1 MANTDSTTSPH
12 NECPKYASG
21 LDPTREEC
29 AWLISPLEKALE
41 EERERLMLANSML
54 GCIQIALDPEAII
67 VIPVVYY
74 PEVLDLARQ
83 FINRSVSRLE
93 YEEIRRLLHNKQEAE
108 SKKPD

>member
-12 NECPKYASG
+12 NACPKYTSG
-21 LDPTREEC
+21 VDPTREEG

-41 EERERLMLANSML
+41 EERERLMLANSLL
-54 GCIQIALDPEAII
+54 GCIQIALDPEAIT
-67 VIPVVYY
+67 VTPVVYY

-93 YEEIRRLLHNKQEAE
+93 YEELRRLLNQPTEGGK
-108 SKKPD
+108 